1 MLDPQFCKIYASA
14 RNAGYGDLDMTGTL
28 IKIAGADLATT
39 LTRATLPPEAQAP
52 LGDCAEI
59 GNALDR
65 LEAAGFAP
73 EAVRVLAHALP
84 KREGVWWACM
94 CATSTA
100 PEDLCESDRLAE
112 ETAELW
118 VRRQTDD
125 LRRAAMLHAEVGGFM
140 TAEAWTGIAAFWSG
154 DSLAPLG
161 ERPIPP
167 LPEQTGTAVAAAVM
181 LASVR
186 GDGAQYAARLKR
198 FLESGRDIASGG
210 VGRMQPQTG

>member
-1 MLDPQFCKIYASA
+1 
-14 RNAGYGDLDMTGTL
+14 MTGTL
-28 IKIAGADLATT
+28 IKLAGADVATT
-39 LTRATLPPEAQAP
+39 VMRATLPPEAEAP
-52 LGDCAEI
+52 LRGCAEI
-59 GNALDR
+59 GNVLDR
-65 LEAAGFAP
+65 LEAAGFQP

-100 PEDLCESDRLAE
+100 PQDLSESDRLAE

-125 LRRAAMLHAEVGGFM
+125 LRRAAMAHAEVGGFM

-154 DSLAPLG
+154 DSIAPEG

-198 FLESGRDIASGG
+198 FIDSGRDIASGG
-210 VGRMQPQTG
+210 VGRLQPETA